1 MKGMMDF
8 LEKAGLVTK
17 DAPAVATAPANAGDE
32 PALPQTGAQSPAAPL
47 GSGAV
52 LDFEPIYAH
61 AGIAPALYPAERLL
75 RLLDGLSAMDE
86 ATRRMAIQA
95 MDAAD
100 ESWSIDDPLAD
111 AAAKAQALAAHAEQL
126 RQSLQALQAESQQK
140 LQAIAARQEQVVG
153 DIRQQIAE
161 LEALVSRELAR
172 SAQETAAQE
181 ANLKAAQDQAAR
193 ELHELGLVRQRL
205 LGLSTQF
212 SSPAASAKE

>member
-17 DAPAVATAPANAGDE
+17 DVPAASTADPGTAPV
-32 PALPQTGAQSPAAPL
+32 QTLAEAAVEVASL
-47 GSGAV
+47 GSGAP
-52 LDFEPIYAH
+52 LDFESIYAQ

-111 AAAKAQALAAHAEQL
+111 AAAKAQGLAAHAAQL
-126 RQSLQALQAESQQK
+126 QQNLLAVQAASQHT
-140 LQAIAARQEQVVG
+140 LQAIAARQEKVVG
-153 DIRQQIAE
+153 DIRQQISE
-161 LEALVSRELAR
+161 LEGLVARELAR
-172 SAQETAAQE
+172 SAQETATQE
-181 ANLKAAQDQAAR
+181 ASLKATQDQTAR
-193 ELHELGLVRQRL
+193 ELHELTVVRQRL
-205 LGLSTQF
+205 LGLAAQF
-212 SSPAASAKE
+212 SLPTAPAKE

>member
-17 DAPAVATAPANAGDE
+17 DAPAVATAPADPGMAPAQPQPEAG
-32 PALPQTGAQSPAAPL
+32 ALALGGGAP
-47 GSGAV
+47 
-52 LDFEPIYAH
+52 LDFEAIYAH

-111 AAAKAQALAAHAEQL
+111 AAAKAQGLAAHAEQL
-126 RQSLQALQAESQQK
+126 RQNLQALQAESQQK
-140 LQAIAARQEQVVG
+140 LQAIAERQDKVVG

-161 LEALVSRELAR
+161 LEGLVSRELAR
-172 SAQETAAQE
+172 AAQETAAQE
-181 ANLKAAQDQAAR
+181 ASLKAAQNQTAR
-193 ELHELGLVRQRL
+193 ELHELALVRQRL

-212 SSPAASAKE
+212 ASPSAPVKE